1 VPVAGGGWLWG
12 LVMTDTRY
20 KNARW
25 TIHTNDN
32 GTIPASDAR
41 LAVLMDIRD
50 EMQSIVSLLRCHRI
64 PKALDAVVAMHK
76 QGVKRR
82 VVKKRVKK

>member
-1 VPVAGGGWLWG
+1 MAL
-12 LVMTDTRY
+12 DARK
-20 KNARW
+20 KNAQW
-25 TIHTNDN
+25 LLNV
-32 GTIPASDAR
+32 DANNKVSTDDAQ

-50 EMQSIVSLLRCHRI
+50 ELQQINRMLGCHRI

-82 VVKKRVKK
+82 VPRKRVRK

>member
-1 VPVAGGGWLWG
+1 MV
-12 LVMTDTRY
+12 DTRY

-25 TIHTNDN
+25 TIHNSAD
-32 GTIPASDAR
+32 GTVPSSDAH

-50 EMQSIVSLLRCHRI
+50 ELQSIVSLLRCHRI
-64 PKALDAVVAMHK
+64 PKALDAIVAMHR

-82 VVKKRVKK
+82 VVRKRKGGK